1 MFDGPV
7 DAMWIESMNSVMD
20 DNKIL
25 TLINGDRIP
34 LTSSMSLL
42 FEVEDLRVASPA
54 TVSRAGMIFLD
65 QSEMGFKPFLE
76 SWLERLFGTQPE
88 VQKLHQN
95 LLGKYVSKILEYKA
109 SSCVEPVPIS
119 DFNAILSFTQL
130 YEALHT
136 KENGLDAS
144 ADIQAYGQMAERW
157 FLFALTWSIT
167 AAVDETGRK
176 KLDIYLRDLEAQ
188 FPPSRTI
195 YDYFCDPQKKDFEQW
210 ESGLT
215 TWRPRKGDSFFKM
228 IVPTSDS
235 LRNSF
240 IFRTIVSSKHNLL
253 VVGNTGV
260 GKTVQVMGLMTNLPA
275 KNSKLV
281 INFSATTKSSALQD
295 IVESVMEKR
304 SKDKLGPLGG
314 KELLIFVDD
323 FNMPQKTSAESPF
336 QPPLELLRLWM
347 DYGGWYDRSKCAWK
361 YILDSQLV
369 AAMAPPSGGRAVI
382 CNRTQARFHLVNITT
397 PEDSQ
402 LTRIFESIMM
412 PKLQE
417 FDNEIKPMSRSLARA
432 TIGLYRNVTERFL
445 PTPDK
450 SHYLFNLRDVA
461 KVIQGTLQAERQYFD
476 TSKSMIRLWTHECMR
491 VFADRF
497 LKDSADDI
505 GKFIEAMSQVMRDHF
520 EGAEWAEVME
530 DIDDE
535 RYGPIFCSFMSET
548 TEILPYEE
556 VADYSQL
563 KQCCEDKLED
573 YNLEPKLINMNLVLF
588 KDAIRHICR
597 IHRVEGDASTAQ
609 RRHYMAK
616 IYSRRRLSLP
626 RSWCRRYPNDA

>member
-1 MFDGPV
+1 MLIGVIDGPV

-144 ADIQAYGQMAERW
+144 ADIQAYSQMAERW

-314 KELLIFVDD
+314 KELLIFV
-323 FNMPQKTSAESPF
+323 
-336 QPPLELLRLWM
+336 R
-347 DYGGWYDRSKCAWK
+347 
-361 YILDSQLV
+361 
-369 AAMAPPSGGRAVI
+369 
-382 CNRTQARFHLVNITT
+382 
-397 PEDSQ
+397 
-402 LTRIFESIMM
+402 
-412 PKLQE
+412 
-417 FDNEIKPMSRSLARA
+417 
-432 TIGLYRNVTERFL
+432 
-445 PTPDK
+445 
-450 SHYLFNLRDVA
+450 
-461 KVIQGTLQAERQYFD
+461 
-476 TSKSMIRLWTHECMR
+476 
-491 VFADRF
+491 
-497 LKDSADDI
+497 DSANS
-505 GKFIEAMSQVMRDHF
+505 SQ
-520 EGAEWAEVME
+520 
-530 DIDDE
+530 
-535 RYGPIFCSFMSET
+535 
-548 TEILPYEE
+548 TEIVEYLSNLHMFWGARVRLGGLS
-556 VADYSQL
+556 VANRSTTS
-563 KQCCEDKLED
+563 
-573 YNLEPKLINMNLVLF
+573 
-588 KDAIRHICR
+588 ICR
-597 IHRVEGDASTAQ
+597 RKPQPSLRSNHPSSCCGSGWTMAAGTTA
-609 RRHYMAK
+609 
-616 IYSRRRLSLP
+616 LNVP
-626 RSWCRRYPNDA
+626 GNTF